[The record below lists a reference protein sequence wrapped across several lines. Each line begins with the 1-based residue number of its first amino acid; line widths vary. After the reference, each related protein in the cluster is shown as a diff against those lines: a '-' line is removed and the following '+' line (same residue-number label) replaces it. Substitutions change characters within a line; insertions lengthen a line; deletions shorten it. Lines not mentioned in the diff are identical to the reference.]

1 MEDEPLKPASMPR
14 RFTLIAA
21 IFLGAIAVAQ
31 AACIYFGNDIQV
43 DGTHIPVAVSWTVA
57 VVFGIVAVLAF
68 READT

>member
-1 MEDEPLKPASMPR
+1 MGTEPLKEQAMPK

-31 AACIYFGNDIQV
+31 AVRAFYGFDIQV
-43 DGTHIPVAVSWTVA
+43 DGVHIPMAVSWA
-57 VVFGIVAVLAF
+57 IAALFGIVAVLAF